1 MPNDTSIINDVT
13 TGDVRPFEA
22 VPIPLTSSRLADVQD
37 VHRQVR
43 ALVPR
48 TAELRRRELLTDWE
62 SQQHIQA
69 LKDATQL
76 LAEIADYGM
85 AWRDVAR
92 LVNVSVPAVQK
103 WRRGDGMT
111 GENRFRL
118 AGVLALLVCL
128 ENKMVNQPVSWLEMP
143 VLRDVSVSAMDLIA
157 ADRYD
162 LVLELAADV
171 TADEGQRIQALDE
184 FDPAWRATRVDEK
197 FEVFEAE
204 DGILS
209 IRPRR

>member
-1 MPNDTSIINDVT
+1 
-13 TGDVRPFEA
+13 
-22 VPIPLTSSRLADVQD
+22 
-37 VHRQVR
+37 
-43 ALVPR
+43 
-48 TAELRRRELLTDWE
+48 
-62 SQQHIQA
+62 
-69 LKDATQL
+69 
-76 LAEIADYGM
+76 M